1 MAYWAMPAVTNP
13 LQQLEHR
20 LRTVVRGEVRLD
32 PVARS
37 LYATDAS
44 PYRITPRGVVF
55 PRDRD
60 DIHATLMVARE
71 QGVPLLMRGGGTSL
85 AGQTVGDA
93 LVVDTSRHLTR
104 ILELDVAGQRV
115 RVEPGVIRDQLN
127 ARLAPHGL
135 QFTPDISTTNR
146 AVIGGMVANDSA
158 GTRSIKYGK
167 TVDAVVAMT
176 VLLSDGT
183 VTEFRALEGEA
194 LAAKLTLPGLEG
206 EIYRRVHALV
216 HEHAAEIEA
225 RTPKVMRRVA
235 GYHLDELL
243 PGKPFNLAKLVSGSE
258 GTLAAILDVTLA
270 LHSIPKRRV
279 LALLHFDSM
288 VGAMAA
294 VPAIN
299 RHGPSAVELI
309 DRDMLELALEN
320 PALAPHISWIIGA
333 PTAVLSVEF
342 DGDDDATLERHL
354 AGLAAD
360 PEAGGSAYATHIA
373 VDPAAQHEVIEFRK
387 KGLGIYATVEGLEK
401 PIPFIEDAAI
411 PVEHLA
417 EYVPAVFDICARHG
431 ARTVIYG
438 HASVGVLHIRPL
450 IDLKTPAG
458 KAKYRAIADEV
469 FALVQRYG
477 GSWSGEHGD
486 GLIRSEKIREAFGEV
501 VYGAFVAVKRVF
513 DPDNLFNPGKIIDAP
528 PMTENLRTDLPV
540 VAAPRATHFDFGPEG
555 FLGAAEACTGVGA
568 CRKEG
573 SGTMC
578 PSYMATRDEAHS
590 TRGRANILREAMVG
604 GLPGGLTSHEVY
616 EVLDLCL
623 SCKACKA
630 ECPSRVD
637 VGKLKAEWLQAY
649 YDDHGTPLSA
659 RIIGN
664 VGSLSPWAQPLA
676 PLANALLPLA
686 PVRTLLEKVAGVDRR
701 RVFPSYSRERFDRSF
716 ARRTAARLPADA
728 PRVALFVDTWA
739 NFHEASPAE
748 AAVTVL
754 EAAGA
759 RVELVPYRCCG
770 RPQLSKGLVREAKRM
785 ASENL
790 AALKPYVEQ
799 GVPILGIEPSC
810 VTAFTDD
817 YPSLIPSADTDAL
830 AKAVMPVE
838 AWLTR
843 RWSSGALKPHE
854 VFTPQPGKALLHG
867 HCQQKAVLGS
877 GPTKA
882 VLGWA
887 KKEVTEL
894 DAGCCGMAGSF
905 GYTHH
910 RLSMEIG
917 EQRLFPAVREHQ
929 GEVVACGFSCRHQ
942 VKDGTGVRP
951 KHVLEVLA
959 AAVHPDRR

>member
-1 MAYWAMPAVTNP
+1 MPTANP
-13 LQQLEHR
+13 LQQLERR
-20 LRTVVRGEVRLD
+20 LRTVVRGELRFDSVG
-32 PVARS
+32 RS

-44 PYRITPRGVVF
+44 PYRITPKGVVF
-55 PRDRD
+55 PRDRED
-60 DIHATLMVARE
+60 VVATLMVARE
-71 QGVPLLMRGGGTSL
+71 FAVPLLMRGGGTSL

-93 LVVDTSRHLTR
+93 IVVDTSRHLTQ
-104 ILELDVAGQRV
+104 ILELDVAARRV
-115 RVEPGVIRDQLN
+115 RVEPGVVRDQLN
-127 ARLAPHGL
+127 AALAPHGL

-146 AVIGGMVANDSA
+146 AAIGGMVANDSA

-167 TVDAVVAMT
+167 TVDAVIAMT

-183 VTEFRALEGEA
+183 ITEFRAVEGEA
-194 LAAKLTLPGLEG
+194 LTAKLALPGLEG
-206 EIYRRVHALV
+206 EIYRRVHGLV
-216 HEHAAEIEA
+216 HEHSAEIEA

-243 PGKPFNLAKLVSGSE
+243 PGRPFNLAKLVAGSE

-270 LHSIPKRRV
+270 LHPIPKKRV

-320 PALAPHISWIIGA
+320 PALAPHISWIIGS

-342 DGDDDATLERHL
+342 DGDDDPALERQL
-354 AGLAAD
+354 AALAAD
-360 PEAGGSAYATHIA
+360 SEAGGRAYATHVAI
-373 VDPAAQHEVIEFRK
+373 DPAAQHQVIEFRK

-417 EYVPAVFDICARHG
+417 AYVPAVFDICARHG

-450 IDLKTPAG
+450 IDLKTPEG
-458 KAKYRAIADEV
+458 KAKFRAIADEV

-590 TRGRANILREAMVG
+590 TRGRANILREAIVG
-604 GLPGGLTSHEVY
+604 GLPGGLTSREVY
-616 EVLDLCL
+616 DVLDLCL

-649 YDDHGTPLSA
+649 YDDHGTPLST
-659 RIIGN
+659 RMIGH
-664 VGSLSPWAQPLA
+664 VGTISPWAQRLA
-676 PLANALLPLA
+676 PIANALLPLT
-686 PVRTLLEKVAGVDRR
+686 PVRTLLERVVGVDRR
-701 RVFPSYSRERFDRSF
+701 RTFPSYSRERFDRRF
-716 ARRTAARLPADA
+716 ARRSPPTLRADA

-739 NFHEASPAE
+739 NFHDTAPAE
-748 AAVTVL
+748 AAVKVL

-770 RPQLSKGLVREAKRM
+770 RPQLSSGLVREAKRM
-785 ASENL
+785 ASDNL
-790 AALKPYVEQ
+790 AAFKPYVEA
-799 GVPILGIEPSC
+799 GIPILGIEPSC

-817 YPSLIPSADTDAL
+817 YPSLIPGADSDAL
-830 AKAVMPVE
+830 ATAVMPVE
-838 AWLTR
+838 RWLTK
-843 RWSSGALKPHE
+843 RWSSGELKPRE
-854 VFTPQPGKALLHG
+854 VFAPQPGRVLLHG
-867 HCQQKAVLGS
+867 HCQQKAVLGT
-877 GPTKA
+877 GPTEA

-887 KKEVTEL
+887 HEEVAGL

-910 RLSMEIG
+910 QLSMEIG
-917 EQRLFPAVREHQ
+917 EQRLFPAVREHH

-942 VKDGTGVRP
+942 VKDGTGVAA
-951 KHVLEVLA
+951 KHALEVLA
-959 AAVHPDRR
+959 AAVRPQIS

>member
-1 MAYWAMPAVTNP
+1 MPQALNSEH
-13 LQQLEHR
+13 LER
-20 LRTVVRGEVRLD
+20 DLRAALAGEVRLD
-32 PVARS
+32 DVARS

-44 PYRITPRGVVF
+44 PYRMTPYGVVF
-55 PRDRD
+55 PRSAA
-60 DIHATLMVARE
+60 DIQAALEVARSHNI
-71 QGVPLLMRGGGTSL
+71 PILMRGGGTSL
-85 AGQTVGDA
+85 AGQTVAEA
-93 LVVDTSRHLTR
+93 LVIDTTRHLNR
-104 ILELDVAGQRV
+104 ILEIDAEARTA
-115 RVEPGVIRDQLN
+115 RVEPGVVRDQLN
-127 ARLAPHGL
+127 AELAPLGL

-146 AVIGGMVANDSA
+146 AAIGGMVANDSA

-167 TVDAVVAMT
+167 SVDAVVKMT
-176 VLLSDGT
+176 VLLADGT
-183 VTEFRALEGEA
+183 VTELRAFEGAELE
-194 LAAKLTLPGLEG
+194 AKLAQNDFEG
-206 EIYRRVHALV
+206 NIYRTVQRLIRDHGD
-216 HEHAAEIEA
+216 EIEA

-243 PGKPFNLAKLVSGSE
+243 PGKPFNLAKLVAGSE
-258 GTLAAILDVTLA
+258 GTLVAILDVTVA
-270 LHSIPKRRV
+270 LHPIPKKRV

-288 VGAMAA
+288 VGAMEA

-320 PALAPHISWIIGA
+320 PALAPHIGWIIGKPA
-333 PTAVLSVEF
+333 AVLSVEF
-342 DGDDDATLERHL
+342 DGDDDETLTRHL
-354 AGLAAD
+354 DALAAD
-360 PEAGGSAYATHIA
+360 AEAGGRAYATHLA

-401 PIPFIEDAAI
+401 PTPFIEDAAI

-417 EYVPAVFDICARHG
+417 SYVPEVFEICARHG

-450 IDLKTPAG
+450 IDLKTTAG

-501 VYGAFVAVKRVF
+501 VYGAFAEVKRAF
-513 DPDNLFNPGKIIDAP
+513 DPENLFNPGKIIDAP
-528 PMTENLRTDLPV
+528 AMTENLRTDLPV
-540 VAAPRATHFDFGPEG
+540 LSPLRETLFDFGPEG

-573 SGTMC
+573 AGTMC
-578 PSYMATRDEAHS
+578 PSYMATRDEQHS
-590 TRGRANILREAMVG
+590 TRGRANILREAIVG
-604 GLPGGLTSHEVY
+604 GLPGGLTSQAVY
-616 EVLDLCL
+616 DVLDLCL

-649 YDDHGTPLSA
+649 YDDHGTPLAA
-659 RIIGN
+659 RVIGN
-664 VGSLSPWAQPLA
+664 VAKLSPLAQPLA

-686 PVRTLLEKVAGVDRR
+686 PVRALLEKVVGVDRR

-716 ARRTAARLPADA
+716 TRRASPPAAADA

-739 NFHEASPAE
+739 NFHEPGPAE
-748 AAVTVL
+748 AALSVL
-754 EAAGA
+754 EATGA

-770 RPQLSKGLVREAKRM
+770 RPLLSKGLVREAKRQ
-785 ASENL
+785 ASENI

-817 YPSLIPSADTDAL
+817 YPDLVPGADADAL

-838 AWLTR
+838 SYLTK
-843 RWSSGALKPHE
+843 RWAAGELKPREIFEPH
-854 VFTPQPGKALLHG
+854 PGKLLFHG
-867 HCQQKAVLGS
+867 HCQQKAVLG
-877 GPTKA
+877 GGATKA
-882 VLGWA
+882 VLEWA
-887 KKEVTEL
+887 SSEVQEL

-910 RLSMEIG
+910 DLSMDIA
-917 EQRLFPAVREHQ
+917 EQRLFPAVRAHQ

-942 VKDGTGVRP
+942 VKDGTGVEP
-951 KHVLEVLA
+951 KHALEILA
-959 AAVHPDRR
+959 EALRG